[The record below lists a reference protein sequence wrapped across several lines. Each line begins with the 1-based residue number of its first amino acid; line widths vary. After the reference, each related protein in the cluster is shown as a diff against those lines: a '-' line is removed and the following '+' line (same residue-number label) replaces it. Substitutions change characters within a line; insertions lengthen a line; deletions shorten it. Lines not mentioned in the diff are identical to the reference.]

1 MKIYRFKRAKD
12 AKSGIVL
19 YAETES
25 RSNPLSRHLVTA
37 SRRGTGLT
45 FRCDCTHKMFH
56 PRMKCEHIKEV
67 QRRVEKEGL

>member
-1 MKIYRFKRAKD
+1 VRIYQFKKAKD
-12 AKSGIVL
+12 AKAGIVL

-45 FRCDCTHKMFH
+45 FRCDCTHRMFH
-56 PRMKCEHIKEV
+56 PRAKCDHIKAV
-67 QRRVEKEGL
+67 LRRAEKEGL